1 MPDAE
6 RTGVGVLGAA
16 DIAWRRTIP
25 ALLHCPRLRL
35 VAVASRTAEKAHT
48 FAERFGCEAVTGYE
62 RLLAREDIQAVYIP
76 LPNAL
81 HEQWADAAL
90 RAGKHVLVEK
100 SLTVSTAAAADLART
115 ARERGL
121 AFMEN
126 FAFLHHTQHERVR
139 ELVAEGAIGTPRVF
153 TASFGIP
160 RADGALIR
168 YSRALAGGAL
178 RETGC
183 YPVRAAQLFLGSDIE
198 VLGAR
203 LGFDEDGGCDMAG
216 SVLLA
221 DGAGMTA
228 QCDFGLDHAY
238 RNTYAVWGSEGRI
251 EVDWAF
257 TPPPEKQPRLRVHRG
272 EHTEQL
278 TLPAADQFLRAVS
291 AFAQACADPA
301 ARAPHAADAIRQAS
315 LLESVLELSG
325 TPKTPARDRLG
336 RAGTRSAHVP
346 G

>member
-1 MPDAE
+1 VGDAE
-6 RTGVGVLGAA
+6 PLSVGVLGAA

-25 ALLHCPRLRL
+25 ALLRCPRVRL
-35 VAVASRTAEKAHT
+35 AAVASRTPDNARA
-48 FAERFGCEAVTGYE
+48 FADRFGCAAVTGYE
-62 RLLAREDIQAVYIP
+62 RLLEREDVRAVYIP

-100 SLTVSTAAAADLART
+100 SLTVNAAAATSLAAT

-126 FAFLHHTQHERVR
+126 FAFLHHTQHQRV
-139 ELVAEGAIGTPRVF
+139 LDLIAEGAIGAPRVLS
-153 TASFGIP
+153 ASFGIP
-160 RADGALIR
+160 RADPGLIR
-168 YSRALAGGAL
+168 YSRELAGGAL

-183 YPVRAAQLFLGSDIE
+183 YPVRVAQLFLGADID

-203 LGFDEDGGCDMAG
+203 LRYEEAGGVDTSG

-257 TPPPEKQPRLRVHRG
+257 TPPPETRPVLRLHRADHR
-272 EHTEQL
+272 EEW
-278 TLPAADQFLRAVS
+278 TLPAADQFLGAVT
-291 AFAQACADPA
+291 AFAAACAEPA
-301 ARAPHAADAIRQAS
+301 AREQHAAAAVRQAS
-315 LLESVLELSG
+315 LLESVVTLAG
-325 TPKTPARDRLG
+325 APRDPARAPG
-336 RAGTRSAHVP
+336 PSGKEPAHAG
-346 G
+346 

>member
-1 MPDAE
+1 MSDAE
-6 RTGVGVLGAA
+6 PTGIGVLGAA

-25 ALLHCPRLRL
+25 ALLGCPGLRL
-35 VAVASRTAEKAHT
+35 VAVASRTPDKART
-48 FAERFGCEAVTGYE
+48 FADRFGCDAVTGYE
-62 RLLAREDIQAVYIP
+62 RLLAREDVQAVYIP

-81 HEQWADAAL
+81 HEQWAHAAL
-90 RAGKHVLVEK
+90 LAGKHVLVEK
-100 SLTVSTAAAADLART
+100 SLTASAEAASDLART

-139 ELVAEGAIGTPRVF
+139 ALVAEGAIGTPRVF

-160 RADGALIR
+160 RADRELIR
-168 YSRALAGGAL
+168 YSRALDGGAL

-183 YPVRAAQLFLGSDIE
+183 YPVRAAQLFLGADIE

-203 LGFDEDGGCDMAG
+203 LGYEEDGGCDMTG

-221 DGAGMTA
+221 DGAGLTA

-238 RNTYAVWGSEGRI
+238 RNTYALWGSEGRI

-257 TPPPEKQPRLRVHRG
+257 TPPPDKQPRLRVSRG
-272 EHTEQL
+272 QHTEEL

-291 AFAQACADPA
+291 AFAGACADPA
-301 ARAPHAADAIRQAS
+301 ARAPHAADAVRQAA
-315 LLESVLELSG
+315 LLESVLKLAGIPETS
-325 TPKTPARDRLG
+325 ARDRLAP
-336 RAGTRSAHVP
+336 AGTRSNHDP
-346 G
+346 C

>member
-1 MPDAE
+1 MSDAE
-6 RTGVGVLGAA
+6 PTGIAVLGAA
-16 DIAWRRTIP
+16 DIAWRRTVP
-25 ALLHCPRLRL
+25 ALLGCPRLRL
-35 VAVASRTAEKAHT
+35 VAVASRTPDKARA
-48 FAERFGCEAVTGYE
+48 FADRFGCEAVTGYE
-62 RLLAREDIQAVYIP
+62 RLLARDDIGAVYIP

-81 HEQWADAAL
+81 HEAWAEAAL

-100 SLTVSTAAAADLART
+100 SLTVSTAAAQHLARL

-126 FAFLHHTQHERVR
+126 FAFLHHPQHQRVR
-139 ELVAEGAIGTPRVF
+139 DLVAEGALGTPRVL

-160 RADGALIR
+160 RADPALIR
-168 YSRALAGGAL
+168 YSVPLAGGAL

-183 YPVRAAQLFLGSDIE
+183 YPLRAAQLFLGDGLD

-203 LGFDEDGGCDMAG
+203 LGYDEDGGCDMSG

-221 DGAGMTA
+221 DDTGLTA

-238 RNTYAVWGSEGRI
+238 RNTYALWGSEGRV

-257 TPPPEKQPRLRVHRG
+257 TPPPGRPTLLRLRRG
-272 EHTEQL
+272 EHTEDI
-278 TLPAADQFLRAVS
+278 TVPAADQFLRAVT
-291 AFAQACADPA
+291 AFAEACADPA
-301 ARAPHAADAIRQAS
+301 ARAPHAADAVRQAT
-315 LLESVLELSG
+315 VLATVLDRAG
-325 TPKTPARDRLG
+325 APARSRPEP
-336 RAGTRSAHVP
+336 AGTRRSHVP

>member
-1 MPDAE
+1 MSDTE
-6 RTGVGVLGAA
+6 RTGIAILGAA
-16 DIAWRRTIP
+16 DIAWRRTAP
-25 ALLHCPRLRL
+25 ALLRCPALRV
-35 VAVASRTAEKAHT
+35 VAVASRTPDKARA
-48 FAERFGCEAVTGYE
+48 FADRFGIEAVTGYQ
-62 RLLAREDIQAVYIP
+62 RLLEREDIQAVYIP

-100 SLTVSTAAAADLART
+100 SLTASTAAAAGLART

-126 FAFLHHTQHERVR
+126 FAFLHHTQHDRVR
-139 ELVAEGAIGTPRVF
+139 ELVAEGAIGTPRVL

-160 RADGALIR
+160 RTDGELIR
-168 YSRALAGGAL
+168 YSRELAGGAL

-183 YPVRAAQLFLGSDIE
+183 YPIRAARLFLGTDIE
-198 VLGAR
+198 VVGAR
-203 LGFDEDGGCDMAG
+203 LRYEEDGGCDMAG

-221 DGAGMTA
+221 DGAGVTA

-238 RNTYAVWGSEGRI
+238 RNTYALWGSEGRI

-257 TPPPEKQPRLRVHRG
+257 TPPPDTRPLLRLRRG
-272 EHTEQL
+272 DHAEEW

-291 AFAQACADPA
+291 AFARACADPA
-301 ARAPHAADAIRQAS
+301 AHTSHADDAVRQAS
-315 LLESVLELSG
+315 LIESVLELSG
-325 TPKTPARDRLG
+325 TPEDPARDRLG
-336 RAGTRSAHVP
+336 RAGARSAHVP

>member
-1 MPDAE
+1 MSDAE
-6 RTGVGVLGAA
+6 RTGIGVLGAA
-16 DIAWRRTIP
+16 DIAWRRTVP
-25 ALLHCPRLRL
+25 ALLRCPRLRL
-35 VAVASRTAEKAHT
+35 VAVASRTPDKART

-62 RLLAREDIQAVYIP
+62 RLLEREDIQAVYIP

-100 SLTVSTAAAADLART
+100 SLTASAAAAADLART
-115 ARERGL
+115 AQERGL

-139 ELVAEGAIGTPRVF
+139 ELIADGAIGTPRVL

-168 YSRALAGGAL
+168 YSRELAGGAL

-183 YPVRAAQLFLGSDIE
+183 YPVRAAQLFLGADIE

-203 LGFDEDGGCDMAG
+203 LRYEEADGCDMAG

-221 DGAGMTA
+221 DGAGVTA

-251 EVDWAF
+251 EVEWAF
-257 TPPPEKQPRLRVHRG
+257 TPPPDKRPQVCLRRG
-272 EHTEQL
+272 DHTEQW

-291 AFAQACADPA
+291 AFAEACADPA
-301 ARAPHAADAIRQAS
+301 ARASHAVDAVRQAS
-315 LLESVLELSG
+315 LLESVLELAG
-325 TPKTPARDRLG
+325 TPEAPARNRLG
-336 RAGTRSAHVP
+336 RAGTRSTHVP